1 MPTQTEERPSLR
13 LSRTFRAPQEKVWR
27 AWTQAEAMKHW
38 IGPADTGTV
47 LATEL
52 DVRVGGRFHIA
63 FTTADG
69 ERHDVSGIYQEVDAP
84 RKLSFTWAWK
94 STPERESLVT
104 ITLAPAPGGTQM
116 DFVHERFFDAA
127 ARDGHLRGWAGSL
140 DRLERH
146 LEAAA

>member
-1 MPTQTEERPSLR
+1 
-13 LSRTFRAPQEKVWR
+13 
-27 AWTQAEAMKHW
+27 MKQW
-38 IGPADTGTV
+38 IGPADTGEV

-52 DVRVGGRFHIA
+52 DVRVGGRYHIA

-104 ITLAPAPGGTQM
+104 IALFAENGGTRM
-116 DFVHERFFDAA
+116 EFVHERFFDAA
-127 ARDGHLRGWAGSL
+127 ARDGHQRGWTGSL
-140 DRLERH
+140 EKLQRH
-146 LEAAA
+146 LEAA